1 MIASL
6 TKEGSVLINRA
17 ISGETL
23 TFTRMEYG
31 NGIIAGYD
39 SAATVAEKKELLSS
53 ATALVS
59 KKADIGIYSVKTKND
74 YSNVV
79 GKLIIDSITEVFY
92 GKELGVFAKI
102 GDEEET
108 LVFYSADTESPEK
121 IDKDEIIG
129 QEFKISVEVFTGN
142 AENIT
147 INYSPD
153 LYVTEEDFNIHKEQN
168 AGEHTDLLSEIAS
181 LKENDIES
189 IRTSLLL
196 TRKFDHVVD
205 SNESLLEWA
214 NCKDGSMKSVLVK
227 SGTYTLDGKMI
238 NLTNSGTKCVVA
250 EPENKIIVQNYFRG
264 IGATANYD
272 AVIHGLNIELNYDVG
287 DSSVY
292 PFYRGMICYNCTA
305 KGSVSGTSDGGKAYG
320 FYECTCIKC
329 RSSIAAD
336 GTGTYGGWSVG
347 FYSCNC
353 NECYSDCRS
362 FAKATGPSGNAVG
375 FYDCICSN
383 CESDSDA
390 LNQHSSSQVYSE
402 GFYQCTCSNCIARV
416 SIGGIVTSNELFA
429 VGFINCS
436 NLNNCE
442 AYIICGNQLCY
453 GFKGCSNLNNCIV
466 VRKGFNN
473 PNSYGGLIAFYNCEC
488 INNCS
493 YIVDDDYAAFEIDYG
508 YSECMFCSNCISRGS
523 FSYNRW
529 SNSNVFVDNDS
540 CQGNSQEDIK

>member
-102 GDEEET
+102 GDEEEI

-153 LYVTEEDFNIHKEQN
+153 LYVTEEDFNNHKEQN
-168 AGEHTDLLSEIAS
+168 AGEHADLLSKIAS
-181 LKENDIES
+181 LKENEIES

-205 SNESLLEWA
+205 SNETLLEWA

-238 NLTNSGTKCVVA
+238 NLVNSGTKCVVA

-264 IGATANYD
+264 IGATENYN

-329 RSSIAAD
+329 RSEIYAD

-347 FYSCNC
+347 FCSCNC
-353 NECYSDCRS
+353 NECYADCRS

-383 CESDSDA
+383 CTASANA
-390 LNQHSSSQVYSE
+390 LLQHSSGGATSI
-402 GFYQCTCSNCIARV
+402 GFDNCRGSDCIAYVSINGVKTSYEKIAYGFWECENISNCKAFI
-416 SIGGIVTSNELFA
+416 IGSD
-429 VGFINCS
+429 
-436 NLNNCE
+436 
-442 AYIICGNQLCY
+442 QKCY
-453 GFKGCSNLNNCIV
+453 GFRYCKNLNNCIV
-466 VRKGFNN
+466 VKQDGYLN
-473 PNSYGGLIAFYNCEC
+473 AFDNCEC
-488 INNCS
+488 LNNCS
-493 YIVDDDYAAFEIDYG
+493 YIIPEGKVTSTGDYG
-508 YSECMFCSNCISRGS
+508 YADCMFCSNCISRGS
-523 FSYNRW
+523 LSYQRW
-529 SNSNVFVDNDS
+529 GESNTFVDSDS
-540 CQGNSQEDIK
+540 CQVNNDEDIK

>member
-102 GDEEET
+102 GDEEEI

-153 LYVTEEDFNIHKEQN
+153 LYVTEEDFNNHKEQN
-168 AGEHTDLLSEIAS
+168 AGEHADLLSKIAS
-181 LKENDIES
+181 LKENEIES

-205 SNESLLEWA
+205 SNETLLEWA

-238 NLTNSGTKCVVA
+238 NLVNSGTKCVVA

-264 IGATANYD
+264 IGATENYN

-329 RSSIAAD
+329 RSEIYAD

-347 FYSCNC
+347 FCSCNC
-353 NECYSDCRS
+353 NECYADCRS

-383 CESDSDA
+383 CTASADA
-390 LNQHSSSQVYSE
+390 LLQHSSGGATSI
-402 GFYQCTCSNCIARV
+402 GFDNCRGSDCIAYVSINGVKTSYEKIAYGFWECENISNCKAFI
-416 SIGGIVTSNELFA
+416 IGSD
-429 VGFINCS
+429 
-436 NLNNCE
+436 
-442 AYIICGNQLCY
+442 QKCY
-453 GFKGCSNLNNCIV
+453 GFRYCKNLNNCIV
-466 VRKGFNN
+466 VKQDGYLN
-473 PNSYGGLIAFYNCEC
+473 AFDNCEC
-488 INNCS
+488 LNNCS
-493 YIVDDDYAAFEIDYG
+493 YIIPEGKVTSTGDYG
-508 YSECMFCSNCISRGS
+508 YADCMFCSNCISRGS
-523 FSYNRW
+523 LSYQRW
-529 SNSNVFVDNDS
+529 GESNTFVDSDS
-540 CQGNSQEDIK
+540 CQVNNDEDIK

>member
-39 SAATVAEKKELLSS
+39 SAATLAEKKELLSN
-53 ATALVS
+53 ATELVS
-59 KKADIGIYSVKTKND
+59 KKADIDIYSVKTKND

-102 GDEEET
+102 GDEEEI

-168 AGEHTDLLSEIAS
+168 AGEHADLLSEIAS

-214 NCKDGSMKSVLVK
+214 NCKGGSMKSVLVK
-227 SGTYTLDGKMI
+227 SGEYTLDGKMI
-238 NLTNSGTKCVVA
+238 NLTNSGTKYVVA
-250 EPENKIIVQNYFRG
+250 EPRNKIIVQNYSRG
-264 IGATANYD
+264 IGAIADYR
-272 AVIHGLNIELNYDVG
+272 AVIHGLNIELEYTAG
-287 DSSVY
+287 DSLVTV
-292 PFYRGMICYNCTA
+292 FYRGMTCYDCTA
-305 KGSVSGTSDGGKAYG
+305 VCKNTGTSDGGTAYG
-320 FYECTCIKC
+320 FYKCNCINCK
-329 RSSIAAD
+329 SDSWAY
-336 GTGTYGGWSVG
+336 GTGTYGGKAYA
-347 FYSCNC
+347 FYECNC
-353 NECYSDCRS
+353 FNCKASSRAY
-362 FAKATGPSGNAVG
+362 AQATGPSGTAIGFIDCICSMCKAEAYFLSEHENAEALAAG
-375 FYDCICSN
+375 FYRSTCSN
-383 CESDSDA
+383 CESQIYTNGSGNN
-390 LNQHSSSQVYSE
+390 LTGC
-402 GFYQCTCSNCIARV
+402 GFYLC
-416 SIGGIVTSNELFA
+416 E
-429 VGFINCS
+429 
-436 NLNNCE
+436 NLNNCK
-442 AYIICGNQLCY
+442 AYTYQNDTCKSVY
-453 GFKGCSNLNNCIV
+453 GFKGCSNIDNCIV
-466 VRKGFNN
+466 IKQNGCIVA
-473 PNSYGGLIAFYNCEC
+473 AFYDCKC
-488 INNCS
+488 CNNCS
-493 YIVDDDYAAFEIDYG
+493 YIVDEGILRYEGEYG
-508 YSECMFCSNCISRGS
+508 YSSCSFCSNCISKGS
-523 FSYNRW
+523 YSYNRW
-529 SNSNVFVDNDS
+529 SESNVCVDNDS
-540 CQGNSQEDIK
+540 CQANSSEDSK